1 MPNRVL
7 PPDFSL
13 MVELR
18 ASRPALISTETLR
31 HLKMSTL
38 KAKYEIFRDI
48 DDAPRGYVAWA
59 DINIE
64 TLTRFLRTGSY
75 PRYLYEWDEG
85 RIRFVLDAFMLRGAG
100 DPDTSTVFAPLI
112 KGADFAIG
120 LRRGQLKVYVFRHGR
135 IRRRALRDVLDAY
148 IDVQREMA
156 L

>member
-18 ASRPALISTETLR
+18 AARPALISTETLR

-38 KAKYEIFRDI
+38 KGKYEIFRDI
-48 DDAPRGYVAWA
+48 DAEPCGYVAWA
-59 DINIE
+59 DINVE
-64 TLTRFLRTGSY
+64 TLTRFLRTGLY
-75 PRYLYEWDEG
+75 PKYLYEWDEG
-85 RIRFVLDAFMLRGAG
+85 HIRFILDAFIIRGAT
-100 DPDTSTVFAPLI
+100 DPHTSIGLTTLV

-120 LRRGQLKVYVFRHGR
+120 VRRGALKVYTYQHGR
-135 IRRRALRDVLDAY
+135 IGRGALRDVLDAY
-148 IDVQREMA
+148 LDVQREVA